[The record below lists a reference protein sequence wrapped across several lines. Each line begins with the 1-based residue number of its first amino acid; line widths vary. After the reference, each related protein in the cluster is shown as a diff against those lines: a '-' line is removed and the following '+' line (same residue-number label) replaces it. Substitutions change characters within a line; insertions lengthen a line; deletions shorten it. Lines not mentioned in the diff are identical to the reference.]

1 MRSPGVYVSRSPTS
15 FPCSAVDTIASHGSR
30 THRIFLIAT
39 PPTGSSQSPRRLGHC
54 PEQRTTLAHR
64 LLPLLHRIGVV
75 DDAGAGLH
83 VPAAALDHR
92 GADRDRHVG
101 VAVPA
106 QVTAPPRVHDALDS
120 PQPANDDR
128 KTHV

>member
-1 MRSPGVYVSRSPTS
+1 MSSVALACTVFFFSSRRLHTSCALVTGVQTCALPI
-15 FPCSAVDTIASHGSR
+15 SAVETIASHGSR

-83 VPAAALDHR
+83 VQIGRA
-92 GADRDRHVG
+92 HV
-101 VAVPA
+101 
-106 QVTAPPRVHDALDS
+106 
-120 PQPANDDR
+120 
-128 KTHV
+128 